1 MPIELIIFDL
11 DGTLVD
17 TCEDLKNALNYCLK
31 RHGIKEYSTE
41 EVKGMIGE
49 GVRRFIEKALEN
61 RNASLNLVNN
71 IIDCFVTYYSEH
83 ISDYTKPYP
92 GVIETLKKLRD
103 IKKAVISN
111 KLTTLSVKTLSNLGL
126 SHYFDLIAGND
137 FFHEQKPSAVPIIKT
152 IEKFNTKRE
161 NTLMVGDSNID
172 IDAGRSAGIK
182 TVGVTYGYKKKEML
196 KGADYMIDK
205 FEDLIKIIEDLNS

>member
-31 RHGIKEYSTE
+31 RHGIEEYSTE
-41 EVKGMIGE
+41 EVKDMIGE

-61 RNASLNLVNN
+61 RGASPNLVDS

-92 GVIETLKKLRD
+92 GVIETLKRLSD

-111 KLTTLSVKTLSNLGL
+111 KLTTLSVKTLNNLGL

-137 FFHEQKPSAVPIIKT
+137 FFYEQKPSAVPIIKT
-152 IEKFNTKRE
+152 IERFNTKRE

-172 IDAGRSAGIK
+172 IDAGKSAGIK

-205 FEDLIKIIEDLNS
+205 FEDLIKIIEDLKS